1 MRRVATWWLLA
12 RVCVQFDCRISFSS
26 EVSGDVE
33 IAPSDDPEPDMRRLL
48 SFAFASSSA
57 KHFTAVGSLMG
68 AFAGLSFTVTAA
80 EPHDLI
86 VSVFDAKTG
95 APSTVIVATRLD
107 AEGNKTF
114 MQRFGPM
121 GTLAVLFAARL
132 LMRSWMRNK
141 SRDDRAALG
150 AAGTAAAR
158 SVPQQQQQRAAPQQ
172 GQQGARP
179 AGDASGKTSSLRHQG
194 LTAEGMAVLRGDQ
207 QAAAASADDVEPKKT
222 K

>member
-1 MRRVATWWLLA
+1 
-12 RVCVQFDCRISFSS
+12 
-26 EVSGDVE
+26 
-33 IAPSDDPEPDMRRLL
+33 
-48 SFAFASSSA
+48 
-57 KHFTAVGSLMG
+57 
-68 AFAGLSFTVTAA
+68 
-80 EPHDLI
+80 
-86 VSVFDAKTG
+86 
-95 APSTVIVATRLD
+95 
-107 AEGNKTF
+107 
-114 MQRFGPM
+114 
-121 GTLAVLFAARL
+121 L

-158 SVPQQQQQRAAPQQ
+158 SVPQQGQQRAAPQQ